1 MYVNHGRKDC
11 PSDSKTIYSGM
22 LAGAGA
28 ASGGGGAELLCLV
41 PDPAYG
47 NGSVAD
53 AGSSDLY
60 MAEYVPGSTKFS
72 AYQAVASFSVPC
84 TVCQAPDARE
94 YAMVNVGRQSCEP
107 GFQLDFK
114 GFIMVRCQLRRKS

>member
-1 MYVNHGRKDC
+1 
-11 PSDSKTIYSGM
+11 M

-28 ASGGGGAELLCLV
+28 SNDGGGAELLCLV
-41 PDPAYG
+41 MDPSYG
-47 NGSVAD
+47 NGSVAN
-53 AGSSDLY
+53 AASSDLF
-60 MAEYVPGSTKFS
+60 MAEYVPGSTSFS

-84 TVCQAPDARE
+84 TVCQAPNARE

-114 GFIMVRCQLRRKS
+114 GFIMVR